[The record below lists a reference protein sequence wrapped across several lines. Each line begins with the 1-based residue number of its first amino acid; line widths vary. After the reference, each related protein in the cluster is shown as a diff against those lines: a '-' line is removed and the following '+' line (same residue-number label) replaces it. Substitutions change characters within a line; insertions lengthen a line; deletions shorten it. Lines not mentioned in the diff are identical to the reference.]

1 MTVQNP
7 VSEKAISVTELN
19 ATIAACMDAPVFKGL
34 EVYGEVSGGRVSGGH
49 FYFTLKD
56 KNSEMP
62 CVKFRA
68 AGTYIPADGES
79 VVLRGGMNF
88 WTARKRTKCPSPSSR
103 SQCSSSPRRRARSSA
118 TS

>member
-68 AGTYIPADGES
+68 AGTYSA
-79 VVLRGGMNF
+79 LRAP
-88 WTARKRTKCPSPSSR
+88 T
-103 SQCSSSPRRRARSSA
+103 SPRTGRAWCCA
-118 TS
+118 AA